1 MKISR
6 ESKIGAVALVAI
18 VLGIWG
24 INYLKGINIL
34 QPTEKYYAV
43 YGNVKGLI
51 ESAVVY
57 LNGYK
62 VGNVTSI
69 EFDKKDMNRIIVE
82 ISLEKNVKLPRNTR
96 MVVRSGSLISGA
108 KDIDLELGKGP
119 GFQEP
124 GDTLSAAIQVEL
136 SDYIDPIRKQVES
149 LITSVD
155 TLMLSMSDLIDKDT
169 RKNLQATIANL
180 NGMSQSLNRSLQ
192 PSGTLNAS
200 FANLSEVTGN
210 LKKSNEAISALLHNL
225 ADVSDTLKQADL
237 KALVQNADKT
247 FAQTAAV
254 FEKINEGQG
263 TAGQLVV
270 NDSLYN
276 TLNSAIASLDSL
288 LIDLKAHPKRYVH
301 LSVFGKS
308 DK

>member
-1 MKISR
+1 
-6 ESKIGAVALVAI
+6 
-18 VLGIWG
+18 
-24 INYLKGINIL
+24 
-34 QPTEKYYAV
+34 
-43 YGNVKGLI
+43 
-51 ESAVVY
+51 
-57 LNGYK
+57 
-62 VGNVTSI
+62 
-69 EFDKKDMNRIIVE
+69 VE
-82 ISLEKNVKLPRNTR
+82 ISLEKKVKLPRNTR

-108 KDIDLELGKGP
+108 KDIDLELGAGP
-119 GFQEP
+119 GFQEA
-124 GDTLSAAIQVEL
+124 GDTLTAAIQVEL

-155 TLMLSMSDLIDKDT
+155 TLMLSMSDLIDRDT

-192 PSGTLNAS
+192 SSGSLNAS
-200 FANLSEVTGN
+200 FANLAEVTGN

-225 ADVSDTLKQADL
+225 ADVSDTLRQADL

-247 FAQTAAV
+247 FAQTASV
-254 FEKINEGQG
+254 FEKINQGQG

-276 TLNSAIASLDSL
+276 SLNSAVASLDSL
-288 LIDLKAHPKRYVH
+288 LTDLKAHPKRYVH